1 MFLHGPGI
9 VASCGRV
16 RVAPTK
22 PQADRCRFDRSSVP
36 RLSPPPPHT
45 TEQLCEWM
53 EKWCKPNAPLHGDH
67 DEAVARLSTM
77 RERFL
82 ERDRRRAGRDG
93 A

>member
-1 MFLHGPGI
+1 MKEHRENETQLGTVTPSDREVFRKYECL
-9 VASCGRV
+9 GRL
-16 RVAPTK
+16 P
-22 PQADRCRFDRSSVP
+22 P
-36 RLSPPPPHT
+36 LSPPPPRT
-45 TEQLCEWM
+45 PEQLCEWM

-67 DEAVARLSTM
+67 DEAVAQFSMM